1 MQFRGTLV
9 SLHQLLVDSR
19 IWKCP
24 VYISVTLT
32 SRFHLHVSCSPA
44 LHEQTQAG
52 LLSVTSGPYIPTA
65 AISITVQCLAH
76 CQLLLGSQPAPCSP
90 VLLLFFSGRKQQ
102 PIVRG
107 GAARH
112 DRGGKLMKLF
122 DGSPGHGARGEAE
135 WTSAWQRD
143 G

>member
-1 MQFRGTLV
+1 MSMAF
-9 SLHQLLVDSR
+9 
-19 IWKCP
+19 
-24 VYISVTLT
+24 
-32 SRFHLHVSCSPA
+32 PA

-52 LLSVTSGPYIPTA
+52 LFCLTPGPYIPTA
-65 AISITVQCLAH
+65 AISITARCLAH
-76 CQLLLGSQPAPCSP
+76 CQLLLGSQPALHSP
-90 VLLLFFSGRKQQ
+90 VLSFFFSGRKQQ

-107 GAARH
+107 GARRR

-122 DGSPGHGARGEAE
+122 DGSPGHGARGEVE

>member
-1 MQFRGTLV
+1 MV
-9 SLHQLLVDSR
+9 
-19 IWKCP
+19 KCP
-24 VYISVTLT
+24 LESPVVTDYPGGLCLASIF
-32 SRFHLHVSCSPA
+32 SRFNLHVPVAA
-44 LHEQTQAG
+44 LHEQTTAG
-52 LLSVTSGPYIPTA
+52 LLCVTSGPYIPAA

-76 CQLLLGSQPAPCSP
+76 CQLLLGSQPAPRSLVP
-90 VLLLFFSGRKQQ
+90 FFFPGEKKQQ

-107 GAARH
+107 GAGWC